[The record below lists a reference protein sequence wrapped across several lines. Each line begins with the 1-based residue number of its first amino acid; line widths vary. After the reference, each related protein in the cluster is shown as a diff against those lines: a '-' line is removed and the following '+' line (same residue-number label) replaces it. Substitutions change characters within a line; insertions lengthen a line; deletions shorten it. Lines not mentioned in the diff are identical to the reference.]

1 MTESPGRRS
10 VVRGAWTVFLLVLG
24 AAGGEAQTVD
34 CTVAARAAPPGEVLT
49 CRDGLVIHT
58 ERGTLYR
65 LIDRNRD
72 RRPEG
77 AELTERALL
86 IELPPGGRGRS
97 RFQIR
102 TPHAIASVR
111 GTIWAA
117 EVTAARTS
125 VFVQR
130 GVVAVARQR
139 SRRTVTLRAGDGVD
153 VEGTAEPLVVRRW
166 APQRAAALLARFGR

>member
-1 MTESPGRRS
+1 MTGRLGRRR
-10 VVRGAWTVFLLVLG
+10 VVRGAWTVFLLVVG
-24 AAGGEAQTVD
+24 GGGGEAQTVD
-34 CTVAARAAPPGEVLT
+34 CTVSTRAAPRGEMLT

-72 RRPEG
+72 RQPEG
-77 AELTERALL
+77 AELTGGGLL
-86 IELPPGGRGRS
+86 IELPPGGRGRN
-97 RFQIR
+97 RFQIH

-117 EVTAARTS
+117 DVTAARTS

-130 GVVAVARQR
+130 GVVAVGRQGV
-139 SRRTVTLRAGDGVD
+139 RRTVTLRAGDGVD
-153 VEGTAEPLVVRRW
+153 VEGTAGPLAVRRW

>member
-1 MTESPGRRS
+1 MTERPRRRRI
-10 VVRGAWTVFLLVLG
+10 VRGAWTVCLLVIG
-24 AAGGEAQTVD
+24 AAAGEAQTVD
-34 CTVAARAAPPGEVLT
+34 CTAAARAAPPGEVLN
-49 CRDGLVIHT
+49 CRNGLVIHT

-72 RRPEG
+72 RQPEG
-77 AELTERALL
+77 AELTGGGLL
-86 IELPPGGRGRS
+86 IELSPGGRARG
-97 RFQIR
+97 RFQIH

-117 EVTAARTS
+117 DVTAARTS

-130 GVVAVARQR
+130 GVVAVGRRGARR
-139 SRRTVTLRAGDGVD
+139 AVTLRAGDGVD
-153 VEGTAEPLVVRRW
+153 VEGTAGPLVVRRW